1 MAAVVAVNITN
12 GCDLLFNAS
21 GEIGDIPT
29 ITPLQPITINTNP
42 NTYWHIVLQYLL
54 SIYNAAGLGREGELN
69 ILHQYFYSVDVFLHR
84 GGGRRLGIISCP
96 IVYIQAPTMQ
106 CKTT

>member
-21 GEIGDIPT
+21 GEIGDIST

-42 NTYWHIVLQYLL
+42 NTYWHIVLQYLF
-54 SIYNAAGLGREGELN
+54 SVYNAAGLGREGELN
-69 ILHQYFYSVDVFLHR
+69 ILHQYFYSVDVFLQIFTQGR
-84 GGGRRLGIISCP
+84 G
-96 IVYIQAPTMQ
+96 
-106 CKTT
+106 